1 MHIAVC
7 DDQADVL
14 EQITCL
20 VETIPLASTVTPYN
34 NFDNLLTAVN
44 NGILYDAVLMDI
56 EWGKE
61 DNGMDYA
68 TALHEFS
75 PHTKVIFMTGFQ
87 EQYAQQIFLKP
98 ANLCGFLSKP
108 IDRNLLIKILNKAD
122 KEIHQMETKKLTVS
136 FGGVVSVFTPENI
149 YFLESKGHTATL
161 HTSDG
166 KQRCYER
173 LEALKERLPSQFV
186 YTHKSYLVNMEFIKR
201 IERDRVLLLNSA
213 EIPVS
218 KAKYTVLKKTY
229 FSYISSSL

>member
-14 EQITCL
+14 EQVSNL
-20 VETIPLASTVTPYN
+20 VETVSLASTVTPYD
-34 NFDNLLTAVN
+34 NFSNLLTAIS

-68 TALHEFS
+68 TALHELS
-75 PHTKVIFMTGFQ
+75 PNTQVIFMTGFQ
-87 EQYAQQIFLKP
+87 EKYAQQIFLKP

-108 IDRNLLIKILNKAD
+108 INRDLLIKILNKAD
-122 KEIHQMETKKLTVS
+122 KEARQTETKKLTVS
-136 FGGVVSVFTPENI
+136 FGGVVSVFEPENI
-149 YFLESKGHTATL
+149 YFLESKGHTATI

-173 LEALKERLPSQFV
+173 LVALKERLPSQFE
-186 YTHKSYLVNMEFIKR
+186 YTHKSFLVNMDFIR
-201 IERDRVLLLNSA
+201 RVERDRVLLLNGT
-213 EIPVS
+213 ELPVS
-218 KAKYTVLKKTY
+218 KGKYTMLKKTY
-229 FSYISSSL
+229 FSYIGSSF